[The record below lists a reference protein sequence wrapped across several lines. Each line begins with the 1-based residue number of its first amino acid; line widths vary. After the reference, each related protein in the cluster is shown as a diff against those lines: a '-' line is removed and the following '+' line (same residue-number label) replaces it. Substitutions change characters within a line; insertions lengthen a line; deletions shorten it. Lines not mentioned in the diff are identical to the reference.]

1 MRTTREFLASVSMPA
16 RAAALMGA
24 VGVALTAA
32 VLYAQG
38 AAVQPLDVTW
48 LYSINFLLVY
58 GIQVGPVLFFG
69 LCSLRS
75 YRPYPWHPPVVRF
88 VCLVPAYNEE
98 RVIQNSVGSLMCQ
111 DYPEDLFDVYVVSDG
126 SGDRTEEIARRLGA
140 RVLRTGVKGFGK
152 HRALG
157 HAIERLLRP
166 DDDRYVCVIDADNV
180 VAPNFLQAMNNA
192 ICATGARCLQSF
204 HDCLNGSD
212 NWITKGLWLTTVASS
227 RLYNRGRSHI
237 TGVSLICGTGWCCE
251 GRLLR
256 TYWPL
261 IRTQTEDIELTG
273 LLLLHEGIGIPWVAE
288 TRVYDEKPLNLW
300 VAIRQRHRWMTG
312 HMRVAALLA
321 WPCLREGIRRR
332 DARLIELALY
342 YVLPFVMNV
351 SNVQLLLLLG
361 LHLGILA
368 LRGPLAVPALRAAV
382 NELTLLYLFGY
393 QVLGLGLHTGLWGRG
408 ALYTVYAA
416 VFSLLAWTPALV
428 WACFTVFRKDWIFH
442 TPHVAGVAPGQ
453 PAAAAMAG
461 GNGGQPHLPCGFEHT
476 APVVGVAPRPG
487 ATAVSRQQPAR

>member
-1 MRTTREFLASVSMPA
+1 MCPAPSIVWFKAGCAWLIKKGGIIRPRFLASMRTTREFLASVSMPA

-192 ICATGARCLQSF
+192 
-204 HDCLNGSD
+204 
-212 NWITKGLWLTTVASS
+212 
-227 RLYNRGRSHI
+227 
-237 TGVSLICGTGWCCE
+237 ICGTGWCCE

-461 GNGGQPHLPCGFEHT
+461 GNGGQPHLPWGFEHT